1 MRQVPPTRDGFDARE
16 NLPRCSECHAI
27 VSRCI
32 VSTEGGRRHARP
44 HSVRGVS
51 HGDRRDRPD
60 LRLHRAGP
68 RQRDLAEQPTRADLS
83 GGDADHGRDR
93 PRNISSRRLRPAPC
107 PGGAHPAGAGGR
119 YGRGEVSRLWIGIS
133 VRPGRELLGHD
144 PLSHDPRGDGV
155 VDPLAPGSAAGE
167 LPGCARLAGRPA
179 DAAGGVP
186 GRGDP
191 PSTLAAELEA
201 PGREPPST
209 HLHEEVVM
217 AQDKGR
223 PKLSEKGLLTPDNC
237 VVTLIDFQPQMLFGV
252 ANFDRQAVI
261 NNTVALSKAARVFEV
276 PFVLSTVE
284 TTSFSGYL
292 WPQVQAVF
300 PNHVP
305 IERSS
310 MNSWDDENF
319 VAAVK
324 KSGRKKI
331 VLAGLWTETCVA
343 LPTVQAIHDGYDVY
357 VVEDCCGDVS
367 QLAHDNAMKRVIQ
380 AGAKPVTS
388 LSVML
393 EWQRDWSARDT
404 YDAVMDIVKTHY
416 GAYGIGVEYAYTMVH
431 KAPATKFPEYVV
443 RPGAKAHK

>member
-1 MRQVPPTRDGFDARE
+1 MSQE
-16 NLPRCSECHAI
+16 
-27 VSRCI
+27 
-32 VSTEGGRRHARP
+32 
-44 HSVRGVS
+44 
-51 HGDRRDRPD
+51 
-60 LRLHRAGP
+60 
-68 RQRDLAEQPTRADLS
+68 
-83 GGDADHGRDR
+83 
-93 PRNISSRRLRPAPC
+93 
-107 PGGAHPAGAGGR
+107 
-119 YGRGEVSRLWIGIS
+119 
-133 VRPGRELLGHD
+133 
-144 PLSHDPRGDGV
+144 
-155 VDPLAPGSAAGE
+155 
-167 LPGCARLAGRPA
+167 
-179 DAAGGVP
+179 
-186 GRGDP
+186 
-191 PSTLAAELEA
+191 
-201 PGREPPST
+201 
-209 HLHEEVVM
+209 
-217 AQDKGR
+217 KGR

-237 VVTLIDFQPQMLFGV
+237 VVALIDFQPQMLFGV
-252 ANFDRQAVI
+252 ANFDRQSII

-393 EWQRDWSARDT
+393 EWQRDWAARDT

-443 RPGAKAHK
+443 RSGAKAHK